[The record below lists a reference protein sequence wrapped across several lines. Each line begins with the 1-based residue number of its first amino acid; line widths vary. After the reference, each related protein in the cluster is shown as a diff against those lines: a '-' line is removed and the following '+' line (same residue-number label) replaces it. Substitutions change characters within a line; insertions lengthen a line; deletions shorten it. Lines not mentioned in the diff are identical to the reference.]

1 MNSDPTITDGDGTVV
16 SKEMYRYLQ
25 TFKSIMDEHYYDYTD
40 TRKNYGWVVY
50 EYSSSKKSTT
60 WYSTGLK
67 TISMKSILNYLT
79 DCDLVYYY

>member
-40 TRKNYGWVVY
+40 TRKNYGWVI
-50 EYSSSKKSTT
+50 YSYNPQKLTTT
-60 WYSTGLK
+60 WYSTGYK
-67 TISMKSILNYLT
+67 KIAMVTIINHLEKSG
-79 DCDLVYYY
+79 LVDF